1 MSYGIRSVPIGPWKR
16 FSCVAGVV
24 VACLLAVF
32 SSTRSHA
39 IQVNID
45 QFNITRNGSIFFT
58 DSFTDGNEPPSAPTG
73 TYSVF
78 GSFGSNAE
86 SGGKLLIDTATG
98 ALSANAIET
107 PRRSVAA
114 IFLSNADSGNL
125 TAGLKIDDTLSVAG
139 IFDLVI
145 PTGPLFS
152 GYGVRFT
159 DAFGGERHQ
168 FLQMFVRFDPVTG
181 QPEIRYVL
189 QDFDANTITN
199 LGTTLLS
206 APSGTDQILL
216 SITRPD
222 ATKNEFFG
230 SWVFLDSNTT
240 IGSGS
245 FSTPGSAF
253 LGENFV
259 RGQFFASQG
268 VPVAEPDSLW
278 LLGFGLVLLLV
289 TRVF

>member
-1 MSYGIRSVPIGPWKR
+1 VPIGPAWKR
-16 FSCVAGVV
+16 FSYVAGVV
-24 VACLLAVF
+24 VVGLLAVF
-32 SSTRSHA
+32 SSTTSHA

-45 QFNITRNGSIFFT
+45 QFTITRNGSTFFS
-58 DSFTDGNEPPSAPTG
+58 DSFTDGSEPPSAPTG
-73 TYSVF
+73 SYNVF

-86 SGGKLLIDTATG
+86 SGGKLLLDTATG

-114 IFLSNADSGNL
+114 IFLSNADSSNL
-125 TAGLKIDDTLSVAG
+125 TAGLKIDDTLAVTG
-139 IFDLVI
+139 IFDFAI

-152 GYGVRFT
+152 AYGVRFT
-159 DAFGGERHQ
+159 DAFAGATHQ

-189 QDFDANTITN
+189 QDFDANTITG
-199 LGTTLLS
+199 LGTTLLN

-222 ATKNEFFG
+222 STKNEFFG
-230 SWVFLDSNTT
+230 SWVFLDDGAT

-245 FSTPGSAF
+245 FLTSGSAF

-268 VPVAEPDSLW
+268 VQVSEPAALW
-278 LLGFGLVLLLV
+278 LIGFGLILLSEF
-289 TRVF
+289 R

>member
-1 MSYGIRSVPIGPWKR
+1 
-16 FSCVAGVV
+16 
-24 VACLLAVF
+24 L
-32 SSTRSHA
+32 
-39 IQVNID
+39 
-45 QFNITRNGSIFFT
+45 
-58 DSFTDGNEPPSAPTG
+58 
-73 TYSVF
+73 

-86 SGGKLLIDTATG
+86 SGGKLLIDTALG

-107 PRRSVAA
+107 PRRSVHAT
-114 IFLSNADSGNL
+114 FLSNADSSDL
-125 TAGLKIDDTLSVAG
+125 TAGLKIDDTLSVTG

-159 DAFGGERHQ
+159 DAFSGVVHQ
-168 FLQMFVRFDPVTG
+168 FIQMFVRFDPVTG

-189 QDFDANTITN
+189 QDFDANTITD

-222 ATKNEFFG
+222 ATQNEFFG
-230 SWVFLDSNTT
+230 SWAFLDDGNT

-245 FSTPGSAF
+245 FLTPGSAF

-268 VPVAEPDSLW
+268 VQVTEPGSLW
-278 LLGFGLVLLLV
+278 LIGFGLILLLA
-289 TRVF
+289 TRFL